1 MAIFQIG
8 RLQCLQNRKY
18 KLAAVGSN
26 FAKPNNSGCSAAR
39 AGGENCLITG
49 PGIEIHSAAA
59 GGGGCTAPIYMYSN
73 SLCFDKYDLP
83 LSVFQL
89 LVYWVVH
96 TAGIKLRTFL
106 YPCLQKSCQCER
118 ATVFVLAKVL
128 FFSSVSYIL
137 GNTGM
142 PCPFYIKTFNKISQ
156 ESLY

>member
-1 MAIFQIG
+1 MTSPPPMSVWRYMPSPLPSFPFSMRRG
-8 RLQCLQNRKY
+8 R
-18 KLAAVGSN
+18 
-26 FAKPNNSGCSAAR
+26 
-39 AGGENCLITG
+39 GGCLINIRKDRVG
-49 PGIEIHSAAA
+49 